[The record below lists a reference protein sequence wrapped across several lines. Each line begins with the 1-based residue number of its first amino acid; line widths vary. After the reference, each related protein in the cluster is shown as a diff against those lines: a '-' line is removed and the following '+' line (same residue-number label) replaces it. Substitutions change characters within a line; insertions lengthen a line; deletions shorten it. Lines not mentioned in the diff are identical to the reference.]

1 MFLDNVRMTWLH
13 IRMTIG
19 MLIRLP
25 VLLWRKIA
33 RTKPVAEV
41 QEQERDANA

>member
-1 MFLDNVRMTWLH
+1 MFLDNVRMTTLH
-13 IRMTIG
+13 IRLTFG

-33 RTKPVAEV
+33 RTKPAAEV
-41 QEQERDANA
+41 QERDANA

>member
-1 MFLDNVRMTWLH
+1 MTTLH
-13 IRMTIG
+13 IRLTCG

-33 RTKPVAEV
+33 RTKPARQVREHDV
-41 QEQERDANA
+41 NA

>member
-1 MFLDNVRMTWLH
+1 
-13 IRMTIG
+13 

-33 RTKPVAEV
+33 RTKPAAEV
-41 QEQERDANA
+41 QEQEQERDANA